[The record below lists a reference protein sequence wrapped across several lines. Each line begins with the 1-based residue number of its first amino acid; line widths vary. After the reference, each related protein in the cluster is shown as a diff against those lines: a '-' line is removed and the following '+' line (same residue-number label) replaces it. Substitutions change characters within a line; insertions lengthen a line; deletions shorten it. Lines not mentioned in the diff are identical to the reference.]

1 MSTWGKRDFRP
12 LLHYTPP
19 FGWIN
24 DPNGLVYDNGKYHL
38 FAQYYPYATHWG
50 PMHWIHGVSEDLLHW
65 QQIGIALQPD
75 YLGFIFSGSAII
87 DTGNTSGLGDGCD
100 PMIAMF
106 THHGEKEQQS
116 IAFSNDRINFTKYEG
131 NPVIPN
137 PGFKD
142 FRDPK
147 IFKNRITG
155 NWSVVVAAGDHVE
168 FYASK
173 DIKSWIKTG
182 EFGAKENLMGSVFE
196 CPNLVELDTPSGG
209 KLWVLTASIIQPH
222 DTGGNRTQYFL
233 GEFDGETFHQTV
245 PFDKPELIDSG
256 YDNYAAVSFN
266 GINEPILMGWG
277 TSWTYA
283 ADEPTNEFCGMMTC
297 ARKMAIVDTLKGPR
311 LACTPILPEGNLLPI
326 KDDGAIS
333 GETFLMHVESDS
345 AFNVQVMNDAGECF
359 DFGLDETGAFY
370 TDRSKAGRKDFN
382 ALFASDLYSATNTPR
397 LLNGHVSMDVLFDRC
412 LFEIFADKGTY
423 VNSTLVYP
431 DNPYTK
437 VVVNGDATLTI
448 RELT

>member
-1 MSTWGKRDFRP
+1 
-12 LLHYTPP
+12 
-19 FGWIN
+19 
-24 DPNGLVYDNGKYHL
+24 
-38 FAQYYPYATHWG
+38 
-50 PMHWIHGVSEDLLHW
+50 
-65 QQIGIALQPD
+65 
-75 YLGFIFSGSAII
+75 
-87 DTGNTSGLGDGCD
+87 
-100 PMIAMF
+100 
-106 THHGEKEQQS
+106 
-116 IAFSNDRINFTKYEG
+116 
-131 NPVIPN
+131 
-137 PGFKD
+137 
-142 FRDPK
+142 
-147 IFKNRITG
+147 
-155 NWSVVVAAGDHVE
+155 
-168 FYASK
+168 
-173 DIKSWIKTG
+173 
-182 EFGAKENLMGSVFE
+182 
-196 CPNLVELDTPSGG
+196 
-209 KLWVLTASIIQPH
+209 
-222 DTGGNRTQYFL
+222 
-233 GEFDGETFHQTV
+233 
-245 PFDKPELIDSG
+245 
-256 YDNYAAVSFN
+256 
-266 GINEPILMGWG
+266 
-277 TSWTYA
+277 
-283 ADEPTNEFCGMMTC
+283 
-297 ARKMAIVDTLKGPR
+297 MAIVDTLKGPR